1 MDNRNEEWKQAI
13 QRKSEENRALEE
25 KLNQY
30 SKTIL
35 ELNKQLQ
42 LYRSSNIG
50 GVYSVRMDEDFTLLY
65 ANDLYF
71 QVHEY
76 EPEEMLGKSCALFI
90 HPLDFPYVQQVLSEA
105 REKKQKNVEWEM
117 RIITGKKKLKYAFVS
132 GCFNHRDGEDVFDG
146 YVADISKLK
155 TMERALQ
162 ISEEKF
168 RIATDNSDL
177 SFWTYNYARRAIIQ
191 TKSSKRHH
199 GLETVVENVPE
210 SLIEGGHI
218 RWDSAEAFLQ
228 MYRELEAGAKTA
240 SGDFWTYDS
249 SAKQWWCEHI
259 DYTNVFDED
268 GMPLQAY
275 AVGKEVTATKIAE
288 KKFQEEKTYADAVQ
302 SESLLV
308 KGCANVSQG
317 IIERYIAED
326 MVGVCTEGMA
336 YEDAV
341 AALVAVGFTEE
352 EKDELWKSIN
362 RHRVLTAFAQGEK
375 IDTLEYRRRLQDGS
389 VIWVNTTVKTYQNP
403 ETGDVMSFM
412 YTYDINEDKIKA
424 GIINSVTALEYD
436 YIAYI
441 DLNRNQL
448 RLYLGNDDIV
458 LMPNQNSDNYIETM
472 KRINGEAIVPE
483 EVEGAISDMMPETMK
498 EKLKTQRSVT
508 AVYNV
513 YDNNKNI
520 RQKRIQYAYLDEMNE
535 QVVMTR
541 TDVTD
546 LLAYQKQQ
554 QMTVEAALLAAEQ
567 ANRAKSDFLSRMSH
581 EIRTP
586 MNAIIGMATIAEQS
600 MGDDA
605 QVADCIGKIG
615 ISSHFLLSLIN
626 DILDMSRIESG
637 KMLLKNEKI
646 PFEEFLKGINS
657 ICYTQAKAKNIDYE
671 NITDPNL
678 EDYYI
683 GDAMKLQQIVIN
695 ILSNAIKFTPSGG
708 RVTLNVRQTQKDKRH
723 ATLRF
728 IINDTGCGI
737 SEDFIPKLFDPFAQA
752 DSGTTTMYGGTGLGL
767 AICKNLVDMMDGHI
781 DVRSIVGVG
790 TEFTVDVRLEM
801 TAESKIRYLSKPHYN
816 FTQLKTLVVDD
827 DVTVCEHAMITLK
840 EIGVTAEWVDSG
852 RKAIDKVQ
860 EKWKKKK
867 YYDLILLD
875 WKMPEMDGIET
886 ARHIRKIVGSEVTI
900 IIMTS
905 YDWANIEHEAKSS
918 GVNLLMSKPM
928 FKSTLISAFEK
939 ALGHEEE
946 EVIGRHDDFEFNGKR
961 ILLAEDHPMNV
972 EVAKRLLE
980 RKGFIIEHAEN
991 GLRALEMFTTSS
1003 PDYYDA
1009 ILMDIRMPDMDG
1021 LQATYSIRHWRRTD
1035 AKTIPIIAMTAN
1047 AFEDD
1052 VKKSKAA
1059 GMNAHLAKPIEPKQ
1073 LYQTLY
1079 DFIYGEWRLED
1090 Q

>member
-1 MDNRNEEWKQAI
+1 
-13 QRKSEENRALEE
+13 
-25 KLNQY
+25 
-30 SKTIL
+30 
-35 ELNKQLQ
+35 
-42 LYRSSNIG
+42 
-50 GVYSVRMDEDFTLLY
+50 
-65 ANDLYF
+65 
-71 QVHEY
+71 
-76 EPEEMLGKSCALFI
+76 
-90 HPLDFPYVQQVLSEA
+90 
-105 REKKQKNVEWEM
+105 
-117 RIITGKKKLKYAFVS
+117 
-132 GCFNHRDGEDVFDG
+132 
-146 YVADISKLK
+146 
-155 TMERALQ
+155 
-162 ISEEKF
+162 
-168 RIATDNSDL
+168 
-177 SFWTYNYARRAIIQ
+177 
-191 TKSSKRHH
+191 
-199 GLETVVENVPE
+199 
-210 SLIEGGHI
+210 
-218 RWDSAEAFLQ
+218 
-228 MYRELEAGAKTA
+228 
-240 SGDFWTYDS
+240 
-249 SAKQWWCEHI
+249 
-259 DYTNVFDED
+259 
-268 GMPLQAY
+268 
-275 AVGKEVTATKIAE
+275 
-288 KKFQEEKTYADAVQ
+288 
-302 SESLLV
+302 
-308 KGCANVSQG
+308 
-317 IIERYIAED
+317 
-326 MVGVCTEGMA
+326 
-336 YEDAV
+336 
-341 AALVAVGFTEE
+341 
-352 EKDELWKSIN
+352 
-362 RHRVLTAFAQGEK
+362 VLTAFAQGEK

-708 RVTLNVRQTQKDKRH
+708 RVTMNVRQTQKDKRH